1 LTGRDFS
8 VEEYDSVLRNEYIKA
23 IGKHIA
29 TIGNKRSTKYVM
41 DDQVTGEELVNNYFD
56 GSMTEL
62 DQWLLYK
69 DIAEFIESGDNG
81 VRLDKEIINEF
92 RIELEL
98 LNEMNSN
105 LIVFNSDAAL
115 DPFNENSQGIKYRLK
130 ELTMNVIQNKVN
142 ELEELEAKKLRE
154 EKHKQLEK
162 ARASRWDKKSE
173 DNKNLIPL
181 DPETKKQIQL
191 KLVELIYSDP
201 DSRMNQSKIAF
212 DYQRACGN
220 NIKYSA
226 IESMLRNV
234 PGVSKNK
241 DSYEV
246 KNITEAIK
254 YLDPFK
260 AKVRIEVIFRDGT
273 DDMVKYYKNMRLSRS
288 IGEYKVYVL
297 EDWNTY
303 DLYTQ
308 IIQLMLNGASIDK
321 SYTEKVSI
329 MMLSNMKEGKKSIL

>member
-1 LTGRDFS
+1 
-8 VEEYDSVLRNEYIKA
+8 
-23 IGKHIA
+23 
-29 TIGNKRSTKYVM
+29 
-41 DDQVTGEELVNNYFD
+41 
-56 GSMTEL
+56 
-62 DQWLLYK
+62 LYK

-81 VRLDKEIINEF
+81 VRLDKEIIDEF

-98 LNEMNSN
+98 LNNMNSN
-105 LIVFNSDAAL
+105 LIVMNVDAAL

-130 ELTMNVIQNKVN
+130 ELTMNVIQNKVD
-142 ELEELEAKKLRE
+142 ELKELEAKKLRE

-181 DPETKKQIQL
+181 DPEAKKQIQL
-191 KLVELIYSDP
+191 RLVELIYSDP
-201 DSRMNQSKIAF
+201 DSRMNQSKLAF
-212 DYQRACGN
+212 DYQRACGSS
-220 NIKYSA
+220 IKYSA

-321 SYTEKVSI
+321 NYTDKVNI
-329 MMLSNMKEGKKSIL
+329 MLISNMRNGRKSIL